1 LSRVNDDWR
10 LQIEAGEAGEAMVE
24 KLNSRELEHDLDE
37 AFGDTVIVSRDG
49 EVLFLY
55 AGTREQAE
63 AALALVQKL
72 ARENDWALAAEL
84 TRWHPDAQ
92 EWEGPDVP
100 LPQNETERKAE
111 HEEAI
116 ADERVAVGEDGEP
129 VFEVR
134 VELDSHRDA
143 VRFAEQLEGE
153 GLRVVRRWKYLV
165 VGAGDEDA
173 AQQLAS
179 RLREGAPVG
188 SEVTVEGSGAVAWAE
203 RPANPFAIFGGLG
216 V

>member
-10 LQIEAGEAGEAMVE
+10 LQIEAGDAGEAMVE

-49 EVLFLY
+49 EVIFLY

-63 AALALVQKL
+63 AAGALVAKL
-72 ARENDWALAAEL
+72 AQQNDWSLSAEL

-100 LPQNETERKAE
+100 LPRNETERKVE
-111 HEEAI
+111 HEAAI

-143 VRFAEQLEGE
+143 VQFAEQLEGD

-179 RLREGAPVG
+179 RLREEAPVG
-188 SEVTVEGSGAVAWAE
+188 SEVKVEGSGGAAWAE